1 MVDKTKSGKA
11 VLIALVFLLLAS
23 LACAVDF
30 GNSGGETDIS
40 IQQTLVALQMT
51 QTALENIA
59 VDMQPEPTIE
69 KPDPQNTEAPPEEV
83 VTEEPPDIVYE
94 GIGFSFDRNIAQN
107 VIPSTIQ
114 GQNMGEDYM
123 PGETYPTHVEFTFNT
138 YAVGEHFH
146 TPMIL
151 IYPVEEYRAISPHAA
166 DTIDK
171 LKQTLIDQPGSG
183 SMSSL
188 PFLPMWPAAQV
199 FSARVEYFDFQSGS
213 GIRYLTM
220 YGQALY
226 PVDNQNLFYTYQGIT
241 DDGRYY
247 IAAVLPLMHL
257 GLPNEGQVDDWLAF
271 EENWENYIADTIAWL
286 EAQDPNMFFPSLE
299 NLDAMMA
306 SFEIN
311 R

>member
-1 MVDKTKSGKA
+1 MINKSKAGKA
-11 VLIALVFLLLAS
+11 VFVGVIVLLLAS
-23 LACAVDF
+23 IACAVDF
-30 GNSGGETDIS
+30 GNGGEETEIS
-40 IQQTLVALQMT
+40 IQQTLVALQIT
-51 QTALENIA
+51 QTALENMQ
-59 VDMQPEPTIE
+59 VDAQPEPTIE
-69 KPDPQNTEAPPEEV
+69 QPEPQNTEAPPEEEN
-83 VTEEPPDIVYE
+83 TEEPPDIVYE

-146 TPMIL
+146 TPKIL
-151 IYPVEEYRAISPHAA
+151 IYPVEEYRGISPHAA
-166 DTIDK
+166 NTIDK
-171 LKQTLIDQPGSG
+171 LKHTLIDQPGGG

-247 IAAVLPLMHL
+247 IAAVLPVMHL
-257 GLPNEGQVDDWLAF
+257 GLPHEGQVDDWMAF
-271 EENWENYIADTIAWL
+271 EANWDNYLADTIAWL

>member
-1 MVDKTKSGKA
+1 MLEKTHAVKA
-11 VLIALVFLLLAS
+11 VYITFLVLFLGT

-30 GNSGGETDIS
+30 GNDEGEMDVS
-40 IQQTLVALQMT
+40 VQQTLVALQMT
-51 QTALENIA
+51 QAALENQA
-59 VDMQPEPTIE
+59 FDPPVEPTIE
-69 KPDPQNTEAPPEEV
+69 QPDPQTAEVPIEE

-107 VIPSTIQ
+107 VIPTTVQ

-123 PGETYPTHVEFTFNT
+123 PGETYPTHVEFSFNT
-138 YAVGEHFH
+138 YAVGDHFH
-146 TPMIL
+146 TPKIL
-151 IYPVEEYRAISPHAA
+151 IYPVDEYRAISPLAS
-166 DTIDK
+166 DIIDN
-171 LKQTLIDQPGSG
+171 LKQTLIEQPGGG
-183 SMSSL
+183 SMSNL
-188 PFLPMWPAAQV
+188 PFLPMWPAAQI
-199 FSARVEYFDFQSGS
+199 FSARVEYFDFQNGS

-241 DDGRYY
+241 HDNRYY
-247 IAAVLPLMHL
+247 IAAVLPVMHL
-257 GLPNEGQVDDWLAF
+257 GLPNEGQVDDWAAF
-271 EENWENYIADTIAWL
+271 EANWENYLADTISWL
-286 EAQDPNMFFPSLE
+286 ESQDPNMFFPSME